1 MDSFSYY
8 APTDIEFGDDVLESR
23 KALISGYGKRCYIIT
38 GRFVDGQENLA
49 LKDLTSLL
57 DELRI
62 AWIADESVV
71 ENPPVESVEKIV
83 KSIREFSPDFMFAIG
98 GGSALDTAKAAN
110 VLLGYPDNADAYA
123 VFFGDKCEFQKG
135 KGEGALPLYAIPT
148 IAGNGAEVM
157 GFAVL
162 TRSDTHTKL
171 GMNQMSFFD
180 TAFLD
185 PKYIRNSPR
194 ALLVNGA
201 LDALAHGVE
210 CYMNVS
216 ASRASRSLSDA
227 GFGLFSEYKDAL
239 LNDCLRTEDYARLQL
254 AGAVQG
260 MACQQVP
267 TTLPHGMGYPL
278 SHTKGMYHGHASAI
292 TLGEYLRS
300 FRLHENIEVAEH
312 IIKRCGFASLDDF
325 CDYIARLAGEDIDIR
340 VTEAEIDEWS
350 REVFGVEFRIKGHPE
365 HVSLEDIKNIYRRSL
380 RPYIV

>member
-8 APTDIEFGDDVLESR
+8 APTDIESGENILESR
-23 KALISGYGKRCYIIT
+23 KALISGFGKRCYIIT
-38 GRFVDGQENLA
+38 GRFVEGQTNLA
-49 LKDLTSLL
+49 LEDLTALL
-57 DELRI
+57 DELGI
-62 AWIADESVV
+62 AWTADESVV

-83 KSIREFSPDFMFAIG
+83 KSIRKFSPDFMFAIG

-110 VLLGYPDNADAYA
+110 VLLGYPEDADAYT

-185 PKYIRNSPR
+185 PKYIKNSPR

-210 CYMNVS
+210 CYVNTS
-216 ASRASRSLSDA
+216 ANRASRALSDI
-227 GFGLFSEYKDAL
+227 GFELFSEYKDAL
-239 LNDCLRTEDYARLQL
+239 LTDTLRNGDYAKLQFV
-254 AGAVQG
+254 GAVQG

-278 SHTKGMYHGHASAI
+278 SHTKGMYHGHASSI

-300 FRLHENIEVAEH
+300 FRLPENIEVAEH
-312 IIKRCGFASLDDF
+312 ITKQCGFASLDAF
-325 CDYIARLAGEDIDIR
+325 CDYIARLTGEDTDIR

-365 HVSLEDIKNIYRRSL
+365 RISLEDIKNIYRRSL
-380 RPYIV
+380 HPYIV